1 MAAFAL
7 NGAVLGTW
15 GTRVP
20 AVMERHSL
28 SEASIAGLLLLMGMG
43 ALVAFPLAGRAADS
57 FGAAPL
63 TRVLAVLLAA
73 AFALLGLAPTLT
85 LLGLAIMGLGA
96 AYAAMDVAMN
106 SWATEVE
113 RHIGR
118 SVMVSFHAMW
128 SVGAGVG
135 AAGGYLAIEL
145 NLSYAAHFALV
156 ALFLVLLV
164 APLMLVPWTSRR
176 RTEPSRSPVFVLPKG
191 PLVLVCVVAVSA
203 TLGEGATANWS
214 AVYLVDIVGAEQS
227 RAALGFAIYS
237 AAMVAT
243 RLCADAAVVRYGP
256 ASVARLS
263 GICAFTGLVLVVG
276 VATMPASLLG
286 FGLMGIGYAAI
297 IPLVFSRA
305 ASDPERSSGEAIASV
320 ALLGHGAYL
329 LGSPTVGVIAE
340 AYSLRLAFGILAIF
354 ALLIVL
360 LAPVLDAGGS
370 RSKRNA

>member
-1 MAAFAL
+1 
-7 NGAVLGTW
+7 
-15 GTRVP
+15 
-20 AVMERHSL
+20 
-28 SEASIAGLLLLMGMG
+28 
-43 ALVAFPLAGRAADS
+43 
-57 FGAAPL
+57 
-63 TRVLAVLLAA
+63 
-73 AFALLGLAPTLT
+73 
-85 LLGLAIMGLGA
+85 
-96 AYAAMDVAMN
+96 MN

-156 ALFLVLLV
+156 ALLLVLLV
-164 APLMLVPWTSRR
+164 APLTLVPWTSRR

-256 ASVARLS
+256 TSVARLS